1 MIIVIDTARISA
13 QSLAIWVGHGS
24 SSHDLL
30 GDDRISFDTL
40 LYKICEKVSKGF
52 GAAEGVGSEWMFEF
66 DFADSRVSLILAIL
80 LIKKSLKELASL
92 VLHELSGS
100 IVFFFMQSVFHFVS

>member
-1 MIIVIDTARISA
+1 
-13 QSLAIWVGHGS
+13 
-24 SSHDLL
+24 
-30 GDDRISFDTL
+30 
-40 LYKICEKVSKGF
+40 
-52 GAAEGVGSEWMFEF
+52 MFES

-100 IVFFFMQSVFHFVS
+100 IFFVFFMQNVFHFVPLFSRVCDVLCNQKCIIVFFAFDISLLHR